1 MSSEAVV
8 EGAINRAFASASEAF
23 ITAAGP
29 GGQNVNK
36 VATAVQ
42 MRVSIY
48 ALRLSPP
55 VFERMKDLAGSRLTD
70 AGEILL
76 TARRFRTQEANRADA
91 RERLAELIR
100 EAHKLPEKR
109 VKSRLNRVGKTARLE
124 EEEARRGEGRARKSL
139 LRLSLTGWRRRPARH
154 RSNPPSA
161 RRRGKAAHRFL
172 GGDFHIVGRGRLGR
186 RGRMAASRKRQH
198 RAQTQCRK
206 SRASQGLGD
215 GSRLGHL
222 GSSDRVRARAP

>member
-1 MSSEAVV
+1 MSDEAAQ
-8 EGAINRAFASASEAF
+8 GAILRALAACSESF
-23 ITAAGP
+23 ITATGP

-42 MRVSIY
+42 LRVSIY
-48 ALRLSPP
+48 ALRLAPL
-55 VFERMKDLAGSRLTD
+55 VFERMKSLAGSRLTD

-124 EEEARRGEGRARKSL
+124 GKKIRGAVKAG
-139 LRLSLTGWRRRPARH
+139 
-154 RSNPPSA
+154 
-161 RRRGKAAHRFL
+161 RGKVSF
-172 GGDFHIVGRGRLGR
+172 D
-186 RGRMAASRKRQH
+186 
-198 RAQTQCRK
+198 
-206 SRASQGLGD
+206 
-215 GSRLGHL
+215 
-222 GSSDRVRARAP
+222 